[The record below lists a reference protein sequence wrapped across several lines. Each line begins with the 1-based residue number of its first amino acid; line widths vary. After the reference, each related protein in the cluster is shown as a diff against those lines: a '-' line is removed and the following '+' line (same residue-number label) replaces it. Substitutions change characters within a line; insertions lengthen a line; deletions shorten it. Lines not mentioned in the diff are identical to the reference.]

1 MFETRLYSSLVK
13 VMQRTAPTE
22 GMILNSATVLR
33 GEVFSFQV
41 AYRADHEDEI
51 ISVKPVSRLRDIQI
65 RSVEC
70 VPVRSLGWA
79 ERDPDSLLKEPG
91 LMPDILGDPPTPFIV
106 PQHLWRSLWVTVRVP
121 AKTTFRECEISLEFK
136 TKENGTVWT
145 EPLKLE
151 ILPAALP
158 PQKLIHTEWFHTD
171 CLASY
176 YGVEV
181 FSEEYWYLVET
192 FLRNAVDHGINM
204 VLTPVFTPP
213 LDTQVGEERPTVQLV
228 DVKVTESG
236 YEFDFDKLAR
246 WIALARA
253 AGIRH
258 FEISHLATQ
267 WGAEKT
273 PKIMADVNGE
283 QKRIFGWD
291 VRSDSPK
298 YRKFLAAFLPE
309 LVDFLSVA
317 GVAENCWFHTSDEPE
332 GKHLES
338 YCRIAELIR
347 KYTPGFKHIDALS
360 EVEFYE
366 KGVVEIPVSCI
377 DRTMNFIRA
386 GVKNPW
392 TYYCCCPAN
401 GYTSRFIHLP
411 SAVTRALGIQLFRY
425 GIAGFLHWGFNF
437 YFSRLSRKPVD
448 PFQVVDADY
457 GFPDGDSFIV
467 YPGPECEPL
476 DSIRNELMREA
487 LQDQRALELLARLTS
502 REEACAVLDRACG
515 GTLTFTEFPRTE
527 SALCAVRSAVN
538 DAIRDAL
545 K

>member
-1 MFETRLYSSLVK
+1 
-13 VMQRTAPTE
+13 
-22 GMILNSATVLR
+22 
-33 GEVFSFQV
+33 
-41 AYRADHEDEI
+41 
-51 ISVKPVSRLRDIQI
+51 
-65 RSVEC
+65 
-70 VPVRSLGWA
+70 
-79 ERDPDSLLKEPG
+79 
-91 LMPDILGDPPTPFIV
+91 
-106 PQHLWRSLWVTVRVP
+106 
-121 AKTTFRECEISLEFK
+121 
-136 TKENGTVWT
+136 
-145 EPLKLE
+145 
-151 ILPAALP
+151 
-158 PQKLIHTEWFHTD
+158 
-171 CLASY
+171 
-176 YGVEV
+176 
-181 FSEEYWYLVET
+181 
-192 FLRNAVDHGINM
+192 
-204 VLTPVFTPP
+204 
-213 LDTQVGEERPTVQLV
+213 
-228 DVKVTESG
+228 
-236 YEFDFDKLAR
+236 
-246 WIALARA
+246 
-253 AGIRH
+253 
-258 FEISHLATQ
+258 
-267 WGAEKT
+267 
-273 PKIMADVNGE
+273 MADVNGE
-283 QKRIFGWD
+283 EKRIFGWD

-309 LVDFLSVA
+309 LVEFLTVA

-338 YCRIAELIR
+338 YCKIAELIR

-360 EVEFYE
+360 EVEFYG
-366 KGVVEIPVSCI
+366 KGAVEIPVSCI

-515 GTLTFTEFPRTE
+515 GSLTFTDFPRSE
-527 SALCAVRSAVN
+527 SALRAVRSAVN